1 MRSRSKLGADVV
13 SKLKVNYYGGSKCP
27 LQPHVVQIRSMDHIL
42 NCRRWI
48 ETEIV
53 IGVLSTKTRKSF
65 WLRV

>member
-13 SKLKVNYYGGSKCP
+13 SKLKVNYYGGSKYP
-27 LQPHVVQIRSMDHIL
+27 LRLHVVQIRSMDHIL